1 MQHLIRWLHARSAD
15 PAVLED
21 VAALTLGVN
30 ALAERMNLMAGS
42 LVGFETILQ
51 YHNLLSPEVLEA
63 IKPLMEAKA
72 KGNAESTSAAESA
85 IDDIAE
91 SSPSA
96 T

>member
-1 MQHLIRWLHARSAD
+1 MQHLIRWLHARGAD
-15 PAVLED
+15 QLVLQD

-30 ALAERMNLMAGS
+30 SLAERTNLLAGS
-42 LVGFETILQ
+42 LVGIETVLEHHQ
-51 YHNLLSPEVLEA
+51 LLSPEVLEA

-72 KGNAESTSAAESA
+72 KGNAEAPAEAVSP
-85 IDDIAE
+85 IDDIVE